1 MRLTEKCK
9 NNYAVKREMLRVG
22 KDALLVASELTD
34 KLGKYEDIEEEL
46 GIDLAIFVKAIL
58 IGFYYKDVSSHNIPY
73 IGFARGKRID
83 KNYFRV
89 NNHPFYFKDY
99 GKTWALNK
107 EELE

>member
-1 MRLTEKCK
+1 MRLTLEEVTL
-9 NNYAVKREMLRVG
+9 NNSNRKEFSHFS
-22 KDALLVASELTD
+22 DLLDQEQKEL
-34 KLGKYEDIEEEL
+34 IEYKTLEQEL
-46 GIDLAIFVKAIL
+46 GIDLLIFVKAIL

-99 GKTWALNK
+99 GKTWALTK
-107 EELE
+107 EELL